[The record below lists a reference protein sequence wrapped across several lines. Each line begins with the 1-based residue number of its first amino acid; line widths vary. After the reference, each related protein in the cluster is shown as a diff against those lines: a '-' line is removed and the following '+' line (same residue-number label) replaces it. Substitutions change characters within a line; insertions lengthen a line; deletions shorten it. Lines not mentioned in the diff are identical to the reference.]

1 MRGKRGVRGKN
12 NKNKDKRSAE
22 AEQARLEKA
31 IAKSNK
37 LNSSGAASS
46 AQLGAASSNTDP
58 ADAEANSLLTYPL
71 PSTVTRVSIDS
82 ESDYQPTE
90 LDFSSTEENLSIA
103 PIPGNPASGPV
114 QFGIARS
121 KWL

>member
-22 AEQARLEKA
+22 AEKARLEKA

-58 ADAEANSLLTYPL
+58 ADAEADSLLTYPL

-103 PIPGNPASGPV
+103 PIPGDLAGEPV
-114 QFGIARS
+114 QG
-121 KWL
+121 